1 MIMTEILASVI
12 LWWIVCY
19 EMLRIPE
26 CDRQG
31 LREDCEVARGG
42 GTHAALLVPSV
53 DDEHMQPGN
62 TIEDLSQINSVI
74 EDQDGKERIQNEEF
88 FKHDHFGKKMVIAS
102 SKCVLAFNKYGGQY
116 GRP

>member
-1 MIMTEILASVI
+1 
-12 LWWIVCY
+12 
-19 EMLRIPE
+19 
-26 CDRQG
+26 
-31 LREDCEVARGG
+31 
-42 GTHAALLVPSV
+42 
-53 DDEHMQPGN
+53 MQSDN

-102 SKCVLAFNKYGGQY
+102 SKCVLAFNKYGGQD